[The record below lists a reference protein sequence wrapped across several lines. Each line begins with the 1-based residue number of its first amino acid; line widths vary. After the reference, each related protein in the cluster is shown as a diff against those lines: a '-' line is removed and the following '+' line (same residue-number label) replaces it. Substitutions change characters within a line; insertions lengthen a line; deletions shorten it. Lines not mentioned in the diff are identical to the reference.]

1 MEYNWKYIIK
11 EYKWVILIFSEKIN
25 IFLILKFFLDLKF
38 LQLMQFIQFFIFFFY
53 LIKYKIQFYLLKNRY
68 WLSLNCEK
76 LMQYCGSII
85 YYKLCNEYAENMQD
99 V

>member
-1 MEYNWKYIIK
+1 MSNIDFFRKNKYFFNFK
-11 EYKWVILIFSEKIN
+11 IFFRFKIFAIN
-25 IFLILKFFLDLKF
+25 AIYTIFY
-38 LQLMQFIQFFIFFFY
+38 FFFY